1 MVKSNNITKNPLR
14 IISHANGFHFYT
26 AIGDYCG
33 VSAHSLEEFA
43 DALQYVCSAAIVFH
57 FERGD
62 FQNWIREV
70 IGDAELAQSIDS
82 IRTCERHMAAEF
94 CRNEIM
100 ERVQV
105 RLFQLE
111 ANMLTSGKPKT
122 RLIKYDLA
130 E

>member
-1 MVKSNNITKNPLR
+1 
-14 IISHANGFHFYT
+14 
-26 AIGDYCG
+26 
-33 VSAHSLEEFA
+33 
-43 DALQYVCSAAIVFH
+43 
-57 FERGD
+57 
-62 FQNWIREV
+62 
-70 IGDAELAQSIDS
+70 
-82 IRTCERHMAAEF
+82 
-94 CRNEIM
+94 M